1 MRAVIA
7 CVNFDDYLAV
17 TLPAWQEV
25 LGPDVHLVVVTA
37 PDDLATKAVARANAV
52 PVIETEAWYAN
63 GAAFNLAAGFNAAFA
78 GVRQGEV
85 CLALDADVLPVGV
98 MPPASDIAAHTI
110 YGVRR
115 YEGPADELVLAPPA
129 NVPYIEER
137 GRADSPEACAGYFQL
152 FRYSPARSFGSYPT
166 AATYDYEFA
175 FSFPH
180 GATLEGLT
188 VTHLGE
194 RHRNWEGRVSPR
206 MEAP

>member
-17 TLPAWQEV
+17 SLPAWQQV
-25 LGPDVHLVVVTA
+25 LGPDVDLWVVTA
-37 PDDLATKAVARANAV
+37 PEDDGTKAVAAGYGVQVLDTNV
-52 PVIETEAWYAN
+52 WYAN
-63 GAAFNLAAGFNAAFA
+63 GAAFNLAAGFNDAFV
-78 GVRQGEV
+78 GVRHGER

-98 MPPASDIAAHTI
+98 MPSASAIAAHTI

-115 YEGPADELVLAPPA
+115 YDGDAVLAPPA
-129 NVPYIEER
+129 NPRYIEER
-137 GRADSPEACAGYFQL
+137 GRGDSPEACAGYFQL
-152 FRYSPARSFGSYPT
+152 FRYDAARSFGSYPT

-180 GATLEGLT
+180 GVTLEGLT

-206 MEAP
+206 LEVP